1 MYYQRESGKMREMP
15 IARSNNPAQTAAVYA
30 ATFAA
35 LMLLAVVLAYW
46 TWAWFGPRAAP
57 RAEPMSE
64 PVSRSTLASTL
75 FGSLQS
81 GPAAVAPT
89 GLAIKLVGVVA
100 ASGNKPS
107 YAVVQVDAK
116 TILAVR
122 AGEEI
127 APGIRLDKVF
137 SDHVTL
143 QRGGASEALALAERQ
158 KPVPAAAPGAK

>member
-1 MYYQRESGKMREMP
+1 MP

-30 ATFAA
+30 VTFAA

-46 TWAWFGPRAAP
+46 TWIWFGPRAAP

-64 PVSRSTLASTL
+64 PVSRSTIAHTL
-75 FGSLQS
+75 FGSPQ
-81 GPAAVAPT
+81 GGQVAAAPT

-100 ASGNKPS
+100 ASGDKPS

-137 SDHVTL
+137 ADRVTL
-143 QRGGASEALALAERQ
+143 LRTGASEELALAERK
-158 KPVPAAAPGAK
+158 KPAPVAVPGAK

>member
-1 MYYQRESGKMREMP
+1 MP

-30 ATFAA
+30 VTFAA

-46 TWAWFGPRAAP
+46 TWIWFGPRAAP
-57 RAEPMSE
+57 RAEPVSE
-64 PVSRSTLASTL
+64 PVSRSTIAHTL
-75 FGSLQS
+75 FGSLQ
-81 GPAAVAPT
+81 GGQAAAAPT

-100 ASGNKPS
+100 ASGDKPS

-137 SDHVTL
+137 ADRVTL
-143 QRGGASEALALAERQ
+143 QRTGASEELALAERK
-158 KPVPAAAPGAK
+158 KPAPAAVPGAK

>member
-1 MYYQRESGKMREMP
+1 MQQMP

-30 ATFAA
+30 VTFAA
-35 LMLLAVVLAYW
+35 LVLLAVVLAYW
-46 TWAWFGPRAAP
+46 TWSWFGPRAAP

-64 PVSRSTLASTL
+64 PVSRSTIAHTL
-75 FGSLQS
+75 FGSLQ
-81 GPAAVAPT
+81 GAQAAAAPS

-100 ASGNKPS
+100 ASGDKPS

-137 SDHVTL
+137 TDHVTL
-143 QRGGASEALALAERQ
+143 QRTGASESLALAER
-158 KPVPAAAPGAK
+158 KKPAAAPATK